1 MNYEHEKGIK
11 ALELCLN
18 MHHVEDE
25 ELASAGLT
33 REDIM
38 QIKNGNKLMTED
50 QLYKFAFVMRSPN
63 LLQRPLVDW
72 LNCGGLWALAGI
84 AEPTFSINGSPIRAI
99 MDLPYIF
106 INNPDVHVSIDDVIT
121 HIYPDGY
128 EERFFIEDIDYAPYS
143 RGYKPIY
150 KLTVTRSKQDMHN
163 TNNFTFGDH
172 TQISGNTRFNAGS
185 VIDNS
190 TNEVH
195 ELPADFFEQTRA
207 LLAEANTGHRLELQD
222 MLTKIEAAHA
232 TNNKKDCGNW
242 FGKFFS
248 LASVADCITVVQP
261 LLPLISWLMTNA

>member
-128 EERFFIEDIDYAPYS
+128 EERFFIEDIDYDPYS
-143 RGYKPIY
+143 RGYNPIY
-150 KLTVTRSKQDMHN
+150 KLTVTRSKQNMHH
-163 TNNFTFGDH
+163 TNNFNFGDN
-172 TQISGNTRFNAGS
+172 TQIGGNARFNAGN
-185 VIDNS
+185 VTDNS
-190 TNEVH
+190 TNEIH
-195 ELPADFFEQTRA
+195 ELPPDFFPYVRA
-207 LLAEANTGHRLELQD
+207 LLMKVEDNNRKEILEILS
-222 MLTKIEAAHA
+222 KIEEAK
-232 TNNKKDCGNW
+232 NKREGVHW
-242 FGKFFS
+242 FGKLISSAADYITILQPAIVILGRYFFS
-248 LASVADCITVVQP
+248 
-261 LLPLISWLMTNA
+261 